1 MSRPDSEAEKKTP
14 AAEPQLP
21 AAWEQTRA
29 MLEKY
34 PPEKYNRLLPTI
46 TLADVTGQL
55 IKPVIEIVT
64 IDSSLAEDGPREVYQ
79 DSRMKSNLRAIGRRG
94 LQKINAAGGL
104 DFPPA
109 ISKVEKFVPGK
120 YIIYQAGG
128 VIRAADGTPRVQTAI
143 RIIDLELEE
152 LKLEAEAAR
161 GIWKTVKGTRAKVI
175 PNKEEIEQYVKRAIL
190 NVRENMPQN
199 AETKAQNRV
208 TRKVF
213 ALKDAYTIAELE
225 KPFVV
230 FRYDSAYDLTDP
242 DQLRALLAQAN
253 ESSGRVYGVG
263 ITASTPASTPDPS
276 AGRPPGE
283 EVAVETTETP
293 EVEPEVEVPAD
304 AQAYQLEIR
313 NRLIDRIRTI
323 SNVFELNNWSKKHQA
338 EVDALPASLRWEV
351 KTALVKQSDDLQP
364 PAVDP
369 PEGAPEAVVDLDAP
383 LETGAGIKVVAK
395 AQPYAVQLEQL
406 KGTDYPIVKARFL
419 EAIQPLE
426 PAARLDAAN
435 RFRSVHS
442 VNEAARP
449 GLWAKLVL
457 ELEGV
462 KP

>member
-1 MSRPDSEAEKKTP
+1 
-14 AAEPQLP
+14 
-21 AAWEQTRA
+21 

-64 IDSSLAEDGPREVYQ
+64 ISSSLAEEGPKEVYQ
-79 DSRMKSNLRAIGRRG
+79 DSRMKKELRAISRRG

-152 LKLEAEAAR
+152 LKLEAEGAR
-161 GIWKTVKGTRAKVI
+161 GIWKTVKGQRQKVV
-175 PNKEEIEQYVKRAIL
+175 PTEEELEQYVKRAIL

-263 ITASTPASTPDPS
+263 ITASTPASTPGPS

-283 EVAVETTETP
+283 EVGQAEVAPKAEPHAAQEATTTTGA
-293 EVEPEVEVPAD
+293 EPEGT

-313 NRLIDRIRTI
+313 DRLIDRIRTI

-338 EVDALPASLRWEV
+338 EVDALPGALRMAV
-351 KTALVKQSDDLQP
+351 KKALVAQSNDLQP

-369 PEGAPEAVVDLDAP
+369 PEGVPEAVVDLDAP
-383 LETGAGIKVVAK
+383 LSFESEAVKAK

-419 EAIQPLE
+419 QAIQPLE
-426 PAARLDAAN
+426 PEARLDAAN

-442 VNEAARP
+442 VNESARP
-449 GLWAKLVL
+449 GLWAKLIL

-462 KP
+462 KL